1 MEKAKGT
8 ISVIYKKV
16 KQTITEKKFKYIYF
30 FILVLSI
37 QFVLGHNL
45 QTLGYTAKDGM
56 DILVNILNIIFLS
69 VILTTIFYFGE
80 YIIKKSKKYIH
91 SVRENKKLENN
102 NKKQYNKNPKKKF
115 KTTTVMYFL
124 IIILCWMPAF
134 IAFCPA
140 ILNYDGPSQIIAYSV
155 GEGKMTTQQ
164 PLISTI
170 MMTSFFKM
178 GIKVLGSSTLGMMCF
193 SLFQMSFMAG
203 VFAYTTKFIEEK
215 TENKFITIATLIF
228 YAVFPFNQLFPLM
241 TTKDVMFAGLT
252 LIFIIGLYKFPEKK
266 FKIKEYIFLSIFAVL
281 MLLFRN
287 NAIYALT
294 AGMPVMMFF
303 LINNKKKLLD
313 IVSVFLIVV
322 IMYQLFYQLLIIVT
336 NSIEQSDKEK
346 LSVITQAVARVSKEK
361 KNELTEDEI
370 KSVNYYFD
378 DIDKLVEVYDTN
390 ISDDTKRS
398 IVIDRY
404 EENPQDFYKL
414 FIDLAKKYPIICM
427 DSFLDTIRGYW
438 YIFDNSFNQIFHDKD
453 PKTKGCLEL
462 TFYVVT
468 DGTEENIVRDLN
480 KWPALRDFY
489 KSMFCENN
497 YTKIPV
503 LYVIFQPAIYFYIA
517 LACLLYAIYKNDV
530 KLILPTIYLTLYFL
544 TCFLGPGAIV
554 RYIYANIVTT
564 PFILALCKKKK
575 KNKEEAI

>member
-1 MEKAKGT
+1 MEKTKGT
-8 ISVIYKKV
+8 ISVIYKKI
-16 KQTITEKKFKYIYF
+16 KQIITEKRFKYIYF
-30 FILVLSI
+30 FIVILSV
-37 QFVLGHNL
+37 QFILGHNL

-56 DILVNILNIIFLS
+56 DIVVNILKIIFLS

-80 YIIKKSKKYIH
+80 YIIKKSKNYIQ

-102 NKKQYNKNPKKKF
+102 NKIQDNKGTKKKF
-115 KTTTVMYFL
+115 KTTVIMYFF

-134 IAFCPA
+134 LAFCPA
-140 ILNYDGPSQIIAYSV
+140 ILNYDGPSQIIAYTV
-155 GEGKMTTQQ
+155 GEGTMTTQQ

-170 MMTSFFKM
+170 MMTAFFQM

-193 SLFQMSFMAG
+193 SLFQMCFMAG

-215 TENKFITIATLIF
+215 TENKFITIATLVF
-228 YAVFPFNQLFPLM
+228 YAIFPFNQLFPLM

-252 LIFIIGLYKFPEKK
+252 LIFVIGLYKFPEKE
-266 FKIKEYIFLSIFAVL
+266 FKIKEYILLSIFAVL

-287 NAIYALT
+287 NAVYALVVGT
-294 AGMPVMMFF
+294 PIMMFF
-303 LINNKKKLLD
+303 LINNKKKLID
-313 IVSVFLIVV
+313 IVSVFFVII
-322 IMYQLFYQLLIIVT
+322 IMYQLCYQLLIIVT
-336 NSIEQSDKEK
+336 NSVEQSDKEK
-346 LSVITQAVARVSKEK
+346 LSVITQAVARVSKQK
-361 KNELTEDEI
+361 KEELTEEEI
-370 KSVNYYFD
+370 KSINYYFD
-378 DIDKLVEVYDTN
+378 DIDNLIEIYDTN
-390 ISDDTKRS
+390 ISDDTKMS

-404 EENPQDFYKL
+404 EENPQGFYKL

-438 YIFDNSFNQIFHDKD
+438 YIFDDSFNQIFHDMD
-453 PKTKGCLEL
+453 PKSKGCLEL

-468 DGTEENIVRDLN
+468 DGTEENMVRDLN

-503 LYVIFQPAIYFYIA
+503 LYVIFQPAIYFYIV
-517 LACLLYAIYKNDV
+517 LACLLYAIYKKDV
-530 KLILPTIYLTLYFL
+530 KLILPTIYLILYFL

-564 PFILALCKKKK
+564 PFILALCKKK
-575 KNKEEAI
+575 NKEEAI